1 LRSLQG
7 MGPSSRRGFH
17 VYNYNYTPV
26 LWHGLGMCGWVDGS
40 RVEGRG
46 WGQWSLSAC
55 ACTVRLPSRSCV
67 VQTTRA
73 GLRTFSFAAAEAGRA
88 KTRAAGYR
96 LQTTDSRL
104 QHSMNNEMRGGEKS
118 RGERDEGLKT
128 DTRTIDTKP
137 FWTLATLVRSNCDA
151 GGGF

>member
-1 LRSLQG
+1 
-7 MGPSSRRGFH
+7 MGR
-17 VYNYNYTPV
+17 
-26 LWHGLGMCGWVDGS
+26 GS
-40 RVEGRG
+40 RVEDGDNG
-46 WGQWSLSAC
+46 LSPPVPAQYGC
-55 ACTVRLPSRSCV
+55 PPDLAWCRQHVQGCGLFRLRQQKREGPRPE
-67 VQTTRA
+67 QLATD
-73 GLRTFSFAAAEAGRA
+73 
-88 KTRAAGYR
+88 YR
-96 LQTTDSRL
+96 LQTPDSRL